1 MSGLNQNVDIKVK
14 FDNDE
19 QYMEYKP
26 LLDEIYEDFIG
37 RPVNN
42 VTKMLL
48 QNAVSKLDKDIKK
61 DNSNPSTRIG
71 VEIKGSYAYN
81 PVDWMLEDV
90 LYYYER
96 FVPEN
101 HKPSES
107 YSRIEVNNMLFDL
120 KSRGIINS
128 YTPVAEPVFCSFNA
142 ETFPEDKVIK
152 VGLHY
157 NKTKGMLKKADAEG
171 LGELRGR
178 SWNFNY

>member
-26 LLDEIYEDFIG
+26 LLDEIEEDFVG
-37 RPVNN
+37 EHVNN

-48 QNAVSKLDKDIKK
+48 QNTVSKLDEHIK
-61 DNSNPSTRIG
+61 NNAGNPSTNIG
-71 VEIKGSYAYN
+71 VEIEGSYAYN
-81 PVDWMLEDV
+81 SVDWMLEDV
-90 LYYYER
+90 LYYHER
-96 FVPEN
+96 FVPEY
-101 HKPSES
+101 HKPLES
-107 YSRIEVNNMLFDL
+107 YSRSEVNNMLFDL
-120 KSRGIINS
+120 KAIGIINS